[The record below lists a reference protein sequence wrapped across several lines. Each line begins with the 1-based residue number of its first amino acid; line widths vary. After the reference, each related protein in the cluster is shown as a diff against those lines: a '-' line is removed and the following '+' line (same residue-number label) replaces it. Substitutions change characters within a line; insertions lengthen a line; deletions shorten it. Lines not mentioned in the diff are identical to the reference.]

1 MSPGMAPLV
10 TPQRLIAQVPYI
22 AVGLV
27 VAAGLTLVIFE
38 YWRRGVVT
46 IGAAMGMAGLLRL
59 LLPARRAGLLSVRS
73 RGFDVA
79 AYIFLAVALI
89 GIGVAIPAPAL

>member
-1 MSPGMAPLV
+1 MAPLV

>member
-1 MSPGMAPLV
+1 VL
-10 TPQRLIAQVPYI
+10 AQVPYI

-27 VAAGLTLVIFE
+27 VAAGLVLILLE

-46 IGAAMGMAGLLRL
+46 IGGAMGLAGLLRL

-79 AYIFLAVALI
+79 AYVFLGVAVI
-89 GIGVAIPAPAL
+89 GIGLAIPAPAS

>member
-1 MSPGMAPLV
+1 MPPLV
-10 TPQRLIAQVPYI
+10 TPSRVLAQIPY
-22 AVGLV
+22 
-27 VAAGLTLVIFE
+27 LVIGMIVTAGFVLIVFE

-46 IGAAMGMAGLLRL
+46 IGAAMGLAGLLRL

-79 AYIFLAVALI
+79 AYIFLAVAVI
-89 GIGVAIPAPAL
+89 GIGLAIPAPLV

>member
-1 MSPGMAPLV
+1 MPPLV
-10 TPQRLIAQVPYI
+10 TRQRVLAQVPYI

-27 VAAGLTLVIFE
+27 VAAGLVLILLE

-46 IGAAMGMAGLLRL
+46 IGGAMGLAGLLRL

-79 AYIFLAVALI
+79 AYVFLGVAVI
-89 GIGVAIPAPAL
+89 GIGLAIPAPAS

>member
-1 MSPGMAPLV
+1 V
-10 TPQRLIAQVPYI
+10 TQLPYL
-22 AVGLV
+22 AVGVV
-27 VAAGLTLVIFE
+27 VAAGLVLILFE

-46 IGAAMGMAGLLRL
+46 IGGAMGLAGLLRL

-79 AYIFLAVALI
+79 AYIFLGVAVI
-89 GIGVAIPAPAL
+89 GIGLAIPAPLG

>member
-1 MSPGMAPLV
+1 MPPIV
-10 TPQRLIAQVPYI
+10 TRQRVIAQLPYLI
-22 AVGLV
+22 IGLFV
-27 VAAGLTLVIFE
+27 TAGFVLIVFE

-46 IGAAMGMAGLLRL
+46 IGAAMGLAGVLRL

-79 AYIFLAVALI
+79 AYFFLAVAVI
-89 GIGVAIPAPAL
+89 GIGLAIPAPLG

>member
-1 MSPGMAPLV
+1 MPPLV
-10 TPQRLIAQVPYI
+10 TRHRLIAQVPYL

-27 VAAGLTLVIFE
+27 VAAGLLLVVFE
-38 YWRRGVVT
+38 YWRRGLVT
-46 IGAAMGMAGLLRL
+46 IGVAMGLAGLLRL

-79 AYIFLAVALI
+79 AYAFLGVALI
-89 GIGVAIPAPAL
+89 GIGLAIPAPLGFG

>member
-1 MSPGMAPLV
+1 MPPLV
-10 TPQRLIAQVPYI
+10 TPPRVLAQVPYLL
-22 AVGLV
+22 VGLMV
-27 VAAGLTLVIFE
+27 SAGLVLILLE

-46 IGAAMGMAGLLRL
+46 IGGAMGLAGLLRL

-79 AYIFLAVALI
+79 AYFFLAVAVI
-89 GIGVAIPAPAL
+89 GIGLAIPAPVA

>member
-1 MSPGMAPLV
+1 MPRLV
-10 TPQRLIAQVPYI
+10 TPSRVLAQVPYLM
-22 AVGLV
+22 VGLFV
-27 VAAGLTLVIFE
+27 SAGLVLILLE

-46 IGAAMGMAGLLRL
+46 IGAAMALAGSLRL

-79 AYIFLAVALI
+79 AYTFLAVAII
-89 GIGVAIPAPAL
+89 GIGLAIPAPLG

>member
-1 MSPGMAPLV
+1 MKAAMPPLL
-10 TPQRLIAQVPYI
+10 TRQRVLAQVPYL

-27 VAAGLTLVIFE
+27 VFAGLLLAAFG
-38 YWRRGVVT
+38 YWRRGLVT
-46 IGAAMGMAGLLRL
+46 IGAAMALAGLLRL

-79 AYIFLAVALI
+79 AYVFLAVAVV
-89 GIGVAIPAPAL
+89 GIGLAIPPPAG

>member
-1 MSPGMAPLV
+1 MPALV
-10 TPQRLIAQVPYI
+10 TRQRVVAQVPYLG
-22 AVGLV
+22 VGLF
-27 VAAGLTLVIFE
+27 VAAGLVLVVFE

-46 IGAAMGMAGLLRL
+46 IGAAMALAALLRL

-79 AYIFLAVALI
+79 AYVFLAVALI
-89 GIGVAIPAPAL
+89 GIGLAIPAPAG

>member
-1 MSPGMAPLV
+1 MPPLV
-10 TPQRLIAQVPYI
+10 TRQRVLAQVPYL

-27 VAAGLTLVIFE
+27 VAAGLVLILLE

-46 IGAAMGMAGLLRL
+46 IGGAMGLAGLLRL

-79 AYIFLAVALI
+79 AYVFLGVAVI
-89 GIGVAIPAPAL
+89 GIGLAIPAPAS

>member
-1 MSPGMAPLV
+1 MPPLV
-10 TPQRLIAQVPYI
+10 TRQRVLAQVPYI

-27 VAAGLTLVIFE
+27 VAAGLVLILLE

-46 IGAAMGMAGLLRL
+46 IGGAMGLAGLLRL

-79 AYIFLAVALI
+79 AYVFLGVTVI
-89 GIGVAIPAPAL
+89 GIGLAIPAPAS

>member
-1 MSPGMAPLV
+1 MAPLV
-10 TPQRLIAQVPYI
+10 TRQRLIAQVPYI

-27 VAAGLTLVIFE
+27 VALGLVLVIFA

-46 IGAAMGMAGLLRL
+46 IGAAMALAGLLRL

-79 AYIFLAVALI
+79 AYIFLAVALV
-89 GIGVAIPAPAL
+89 GIGVAIPAPVL

>member
-1 MSPGMAPLV
+1 MAPFV
-10 TPQRLIAQVPYI
+10 TRQRLMAQVPYI

-27 VAAGLTLVIFE
+27 VAAGLVLVTFA

-46 IGAAMGMAGLLRL
+46 IGAAMALAGLLRL

-79 AYIFLAVALI
+79 AYVFLAVALA
-89 GIGVAIPAPAL
+89 GIGLAIPPPAS

>member
-1 MSPGMAPLV
+1 MPRLL
-10 TPQRLIAQVPYI
+10 TPQRLVTQLPYL
-22 AVGLV
+22 AVGVV
-27 VAAGLTLVIFE
+27 VAAGLVLILFE

-46 IGAAMGMAGLLRL
+46 IGGAMGLAGLLRL

-79 AYIFLAVALI
+79 AYIFLGVAVI
-89 GIGVAIPAPAL
+89 GIGLAIPAPLG

>member
-1 MSPGMAPLV
+1 MPRLV
-10 TPQRLIAQVPYI
+10 TPTRLFAQVPYLV
-22 AVGLV
+22 VGLFV
-27 VAAGLTLVIFE
+27 SAGLVLIIFE

-46 IGAAMGMAGLLRL
+46 IGAAMGLAGILRL

-79 AYIFLAVALI
+79 AYIFLAVAMI
-89 GIGVAIPAPAL
+89 GIGLAIPPPLA

>member
-1 MSPGMAPLV
+1 MAPLV
-10 TPQRLIAQVPYI
+10 TRQRLIAQVPYI

-27 VAAGLTLVIFE
+27 VAAGLTLVLLE

-46 IGAAMGMAGLLRL
+46 IGAAMGMAGVLRL

-89 GIGVAIPAPAL
+89 GIGLAIPPPAL